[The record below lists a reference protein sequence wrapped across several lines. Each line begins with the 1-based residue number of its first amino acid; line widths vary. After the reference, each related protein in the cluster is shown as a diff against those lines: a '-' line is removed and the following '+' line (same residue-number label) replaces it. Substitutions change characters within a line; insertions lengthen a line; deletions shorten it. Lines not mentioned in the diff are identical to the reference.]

1 MHSWFKSGLIHN
13 NNQIINLMEKE
24 IVVDEKYQTSKLFDK
39 MKIGDIYK
47 VPYDKSRH
55 VGIKS
60 EAARRNRDARLT
72 NKLKSNIDLM
82 FRVSE
87 TVNPGYTSIIRLK

>member
-1 MHSWFKSGLIHN
+1 
-13 NNQIINLMEKE
+13 MEKE
-24 IVVDEKYQTSKLFDK
+24 IVVDESYQARKLFDK
-39 MKIGDIYK
+39 MRVGDIYK

-55 VGIKS
+55 TGIKS

-72 NKLKSNIDLM
+72 KKLKSNIDLM

-87 TVNPGYTSIIRLK
+87 TANPGYTSIIRLK

>member
-1 MHSWFKSGLIHN
+1 
-13 NNQIINLMEKE
+13 MEKE
-24 IVVDEKYQTSKLFDK
+24 IVIDENYQTTKLFDM
-39 MKIGDIYK
+39 MKVGDIYK
-47 VPYDKSRH
+47 VPFEKSRH
-55 VGIKS
+55 NGIKS
-60 EAARRNRDARLT
+60 EAVRRNREARLV

>member
-1 MHSWFKSGLIHN
+1 
-13 NNQIINLMEKE
+13 MEKE
-24 IVVDEKYQTSKLFDK
+24 IVVDESYQTRKLFDK
-39 MKIGDIYK
+39 MRVGDIYK

-55 VGIKS
+55 TGIKS

-72 NKLKSNIDLM
+72 KKLKSNIGLM

-87 TVNPGYTSIIRLK
+87 TANPGYTSIIRLK

>member
-1 MHSWFKSGLIHN
+1 
-13 NNQIINLMEKE
+13 MEKE
-24 IVVDEKYQTSKLFDK
+24 IVVDEKYQTRKLFDE
-39 MKIGDIYK
+39 INVGDIYK

-55 VGIKS
+55 VGIRS
-60 EAARRNRDARLT
+60 EAARRNLDARLT

-87 TVNPGYTSIIRLK
+87 TANPGYTSIIRLK

>member
-1 MHSWFKSGLIHN
+1 
-13 NNQIINLMEKE
+13 
-24 IVVDEKYQTSKLFDK
+24 